1 MNLFIVEDSLLI
13 QNRLVRFIEE
23 LPDISIVGI
32 STDIVNAYDSI
43 LDAHADAMILDIQLR
58 DGNGLVLLKKIKT
71 THPEIR
77 VVVLS
82 NHSSDA
88 NRMQALRAGADS
100 FLDKST
106 DFEQIP
112 GILHRWQVSGATH

>member
-13 QNRLVRFIEE
+13 QNRLMRFIEE
-23 LPDISIVGI
+23 LPDVDIVGI
-32 STDIVNAYDSI
+32 SSDINGVYEKI
-43 LDAHADAMILDIQLR
+43 LSTHTEAMILDIQLS
-58 DGNGLVLLKKIKT
+58 DGNGLSLLKKIKT
-71 THPEIR
+71 SSPDIH
-77 VVVLS
+77 VVVLT
-82 NHSSDA
+82 NHSNEA

-112 GILHRWQVSGATH
+112 ALLLRWQTQRPSH